1 MKKIISLSVWGDAP
15 RYIVGAHRQYELAK
29 LHYPEWE
36 FRIYTDNKSNFADM
50 SDANIIEVTDGTYGM
65 YWRFRAMFEDDDNV
79 VIVRD
84 SDSRISLREVMAVEE
99 WIKSDKKFH
108 TFRDHEAHFEF
119 PIIGCA
125 FGYKGKF
132 DNSVLNLLNKYTTE
146 RNYYVGDQI
155 FLKDVIWPL
164 VEDNAIIHCMN
175 EGWFG
180 DTRKQLVNPYD
191 FCGNGYDENDMPMYP
206 PTLAECVGFDPKSVS
221 QQYKFN
227 NGYLRNTV

>member
-1 MKKIISLSVWGDAP
+1 
-15 RYIVGAHRQYELAK
+15 
-29 LHYPEWE
+29 
-36 FRIYTDNKSNFADM
+36 
-50 SDANIIEVTDGTYGM
+50 
-65 YWRFRAMFEDDDNV
+65 MFEDDDNV